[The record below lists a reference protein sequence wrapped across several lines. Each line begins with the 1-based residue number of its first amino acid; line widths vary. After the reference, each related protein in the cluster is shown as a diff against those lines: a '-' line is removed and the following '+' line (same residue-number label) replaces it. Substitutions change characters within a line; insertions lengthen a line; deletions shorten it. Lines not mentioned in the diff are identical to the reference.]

1 MGHRY
6 RLLHV
11 LIVPLLVAGFLALPD
26 TAAAQRT
33 VSGTVV
39 DAEEGA
45 SVPGVN
51 VRVRGTQIGTTTGM
65 EGEFSVEV
73 PANRNTLVF
82 SFVGFRT
89 RTVTLDEGQTS
100 VRIEME
106 PDVMGMDEVV
116 VTGLASSIKRE
127 NLANSIETVSAAEL
141 IGTTPSQTLD
151 GALSG
156 KVAGAQIRSYS
167 GAPGGGISIKLRG
180 ISTINGNSQPLYI
193 IDGVNVNNSAISSNV
208 NAVTQAASGGNRSS
222 QDNPVNRIADLNPQ
236 DIQSI
241 EILKGPS
248 AAAIYGGRAANGV
261 VIITTKRGTS
271 GQTRVNFSQ
280 SLGTTTIRNTLG
292 MRQFTAET
300 AEAAFGQRGLEAFQ
314 EAEGGRGFIDYEEE
328 IFGEEG
334 LLSNTSLSV
343 SGGSDDTRFFISGLI
358 QDDEGIVARTGYE
371 KRSLRV
377 NLAHDFSS
385 KLSLTGTAN
394 YVNSATRRGLTGN
407 DNSGT
412 TFGVSLTA
420 TPNFIDIRP
429 QDGAYPDHPFNASNP
444 LQTRDIFTNKETVN
458 RMITGGRLE
467 YNLLTTE
474 RQSVR
479 LVGEAGLDY
488 YSLSGQGLFPRFLQ
502 FERAS
507 PQPGTTILGETT
519 SLNTNVRLVGVHS
532 YNLSASGVTLTTQ
545 AGVTGFRTD
554 QNITNIVGDG
564 LIPGQQNIDQAT
576 SVNPNQD
583 QIVQND
589 RSFFAQEEINWDDRI
604 IATVGLRGDR
614 STLNGDVEEFF
625 LYPRASGA
633 FNLHNFG
640 FWTLDAF
647 NQFKLRAAFG
657 QTGNI
662 AGFGTKFTSFQA
674 ASIGGT
680 IGTLIDTERGSA
692 SIEPE
697 RQTEIEGGI
706 DIGLWDGAA
715 SLALTAYRKEITDQL
730 LRREVPSSTG
740 FRQETFNGGTL
751 VNTGFEASLTV
762 LPVQSDNVTWTSTT
776 NFWTN
781 DAEVTD
787 LPVPAFRAIGGGFG
801 ATLGEIRIE
810 EGESPT
816 QIVGIDDRDGDGTSD
831 GVFKLGDA
839 APDFQLSFSN
849 QVQFLDGFTLS
860 VLAHWKKGGD
870 NLNLTKLLYDL
881 SQTSPDFDDDDNGNG
896 TPDGVDRL
904 NLFGVSARQFVED
917 ASYFRIREIGLSYR
931 LPDRLLQNA
940 FNGLVRSTSIGIS
953 AQNWFT
959 ISPYSSY
966 DPEVNNFGTQPVAT
980 GVEVTPY
987 PQTRQLYFK
996 LNIGL

>member
-1 MGHRY
+1 MGSRY
-6 RLLHV
+6 HLLRLF
-11 LIVPLLVAGFLALPD
+11 IFPLLVAGFFFLPQS
-26 TAAAQRT
+26 AAAQRT
-33 VSGTVV
+33 VSGNVV
-39 DAEEGA
+39 DADEGD
-45 SVPGVN
+45 SLPGVN
-51 VRVRGTQIGTTTGM
+51 VRVRGTQIGTTTDM
-65 EGEFSVEV
+65 EGAFSIAV
-73 PANRNTLVF
+73 PENRNTLVF

-89 RTVTLDEGQTS
+89 RTITLDPGQTTLR
-100 VRIEME
+100 VEME

-127 NLANSIETVSAAEL
+127 NLANSIETVDAAEL
-141 IGTTPSQTLD
+141 VGTTPSQTLD

-167 GAPGGGISIKLRG
+167 GAPGGGMSIKLRG

-193 IDGVNVNNSAISSNV
+193 IDGINVNNSAISSNV

-261 VIITTKRGTS
+261 VIITTKRGS
-271 GQTRVNFSQ
+271 EGQTRVNFSQ
-280 SLGTTTIRNTLG
+280 SLGMTTIRKTFG

-314 EAEGGRGFIDYEEE
+314 EAQSGRGFIDYEEE

-343 SGGSDDTRFFISGLI
+343 SGGSDDTRFFVSGLI

-371 KRSLRV
+371 KRSMRV

-385 KLSLTGTAN
+385 KLSLSGTAN

-444 LQTRDIFTNKETVN
+444 LQTRDVFTNVERIN

-479 LVGEAGLDY
+479 VVGEAGLDY
-488 YSLSGQGLFPRFLQ
+488 YTLSGQALFPRFLQ
-502 FERAS
+502 FERTS

-519 SLNTNVRLVGVHS
+519 SLNTNVRLLGVHG
-532 YNLSASGVTLTTQ
+532 YNLLESGLTFTTQ
-545 AGVTGFRTD
+545 AGLTGFRTE
-554 QNITNIVGDG
+554 QNITNVVGEG

-576 SVNPNQD
+576 SINPNQD
-583 QIVQND
+583 QINQND
-589 RSFFAQEEINWDDRI
+589 RSFFVQEEINWDDRI
-604 IATVGLRGDR
+604 VATFGLRGDR
-614 STLNGDVEEFF
+614 STLNGDVTEFF

-640 FWTLDAF
+640 FWGIDAF

-662 AGFGTKFTSFQA
+662 AGFGTKFTSFDA
-674 ASIGGT
+674 AAIGGS
-680 IGTLIDTERGSA
+680 IGTLIGTERGSP

-697 RQTEIEGGI
+697 RQTEIEGGL
-706 DIGLWDGAA
+706 DLGLWGGAA
-715 SLALTAYRKEITDQL
+715 SLSLTAYRKEITDQL

-751 VNTGFEASLTV
+751 VNTGFEVSLMV
-762 LPVQSDNVTWTSTT
+762 MPVRSDKVTWTSRT

-781 DAEVTD
+781 EAEVTE

-810 EGESPT
+810 EGKSPT
-816 QIVGIDDRDGDGTSD
+816 QIVGIDDRDGDGTAD
-831 GVFKLGDA
+831 GVFQLGDS
-839 APDFQLSFSN
+839 APDFQLSFTN
-849 QVQFLDGFTLS
+849 QVDFLNGFTFS

-870 NLNLTKLLYDL
+870 NLNLTELLYDL
-881 SQTSPDFDDDDNGNG
+881 SQTTPDFDDDDDGDG
-896 TPDGVDRL
+896 TPNGVERL
-904 NLFGVSARQFVED
+904 NLLGVSARQFVQD

-931 LPDRLLQNA
+931 LPDRLLQSA
-940 FNGLVRSTSIGIS
+940 FGGLVRSTSIGIS

-959 ISPYSSY
+959 ITPYDSY

-996 LNIGL
+996 LNVGL